1 MHRLRDFPK
10 RRQLAKAATTV
21 MSTALIVAAGSAGAD
36 SAQLQPSLD
45 NSVRGILSNE
55 QAINKE
61 AGMATYIVLLQEPA
75 LAVYHGGKRSLAG
88 TSARATGSTKL
99 NVRSDAARAYTSH
112 LRGVQDQILGQ
123 IRAGEP
129 VHRYF
134 NATNG
139 FALRMSAKD
148 AEAAARVP
156 GVQSVQRD
164 VAYSRTTDRGPALI
178 GAPAV
183 WDGTA
188 TGTGAQGEGMVVGIM
203 DSGINQGHPSF
214 ADVGGD
220 GYGADGE
227 YAATNP
233 FGAGNFAGG
242 DRDDCVNATF
252 PGLCNDKLIGSH
264 SFIDAW
270 DGIDQYA
277 PPEDPVSKD
286 TDGHGTHVASTAA
299 GNIIIDPPLADA
311 DGNDSGITLGTVAG
325 VAPHAHIIA
334 YKVCAPS
341 CFASDIG
348 AAIDQAIVDGADALN
363 HSIGAAGGSPW
374 VDFKSL
380 AFKGA
385 RAAGIMLQNSAGNS
399 GPDAGSAG
407 RINSSPWATGVASST
422 HDRSFPAK
430 NLESLS
436 GGDTAAP
443 ADITGNSVTPAF
455 SGPIVYAG
463 DFPVG
468 VAGDTNFDQPEQCLE
483 PFPAGTF
490 TADQIVVCDRGAIA
504 RVQKARNVR
513 DGGAGAMILANTQ
526 GGATSTNDD
535 VHVIPAIHI
544 NADDGDDVRAW
555 LASGDGHSGTITG
568 TGPVTSDPAR
578 ADALSGFSS
587 RGPYTGFDWLAP
599 QVAAPGDAIYAA
611 GANLQ
616 FEHQGTGNDAP
627 SVTGVWGIISGTSM
641 ASPHATG
648 TATLVKQ
655 TRPDLTAAEVA
666 SLLASTG
673 TTDMR
678 KEDFE
683 TPADPF
689 DFGGGRVNADLAA
702 SAALTLDETIAN
714 YDAADPT
721 LGGDPST
728 LNIAS
733 MVSNTCVLNCAWER
747 TVTNRSDADVSFS
760 ATGEG
765 EDGMVVTVSP
775 SSFSLAPG
783 ASQTISVM
791 ADTTLADTG
800 WNFGLVNLTPVAAR
814 GGIALPEQHLT
825 IAALFTTATNP
836 GVFTKSADKGEASVG
851 ETITYTLDVTNVS
864 ETDSYVVTDALPT
877 NATYVE
883 GSAVA
888 TVNGGTEI
896 TPVAVND
903 AGDTLTWEGTLDVGG
918 IELVPDPASTGGSPF
933 GYVAL
938 PNFIAPLGCSTVC
951 DDTSITVNGLPA
963 FDYAGGTY
971 TDVVI
976 SSNGFVIA
984 GDNNEQA
991 FVNANQSLPDATAP
1005 NTVIAPFWT
1014 DLDLDGTNADDTGAG
1029 DIYAGSFNGG
1039 QFILIE
1045 WHKAE
1050 LWNNPGTEYTIQIQ
1064 IGTQLA
1070 PPAFQGVWFTY
1081 DSIPFIPD
1089 ALTVGAESAGGLF
1102 GSNYYFNGEG
1112 TAPTTGGEGEI
1123 RVNSEA
1129 GGNVSISFDM
1139 IADGAIGETV
1149 LNVADIASGDTAATA
1164 IAVTALTFTDSDE
1177 DGVEDFEDNCTAV
1190 ANASQCDSDADG
1202 FGNHCDA
1209 DFDNNGFVNFV
1220 DLGLLRVGFFG
1231 DSVAPEYN
1239 ELDLNCDGMVN
1250 TGDLA
1255 SFRTLFGSTP
1265 GPSANE

>member
-10 RRQLAKAATTV
+10 RRQLANVATTV

-36 SAQLQPSLD
+36 SAKLTPSLD

-55 QAINKE
+55 QAINKSE
-61 AGMATYIVLLQEPA
+61 DMATYIVLLQEPA
-75 LAVYHGGKRSLAG
+75 LALYHGGTRALAG
-88 TSARATGSTKL
+88 TSLRATGADKL
-99 NVRSDAARAYTSH
+99 DVRSDAARAYTTH
-112 LRGVQDQILGQ
+112 LRSVQDQILGQ
-123 IRAGEP
+123 MRAGEP

-134 NATNG
+134 HATNG
-139 FALRMSAKD
+139 FALRMSEKD
-148 AEAAARVP
+148 AEAAARIP

-164 VAYSRTTDRGPALI
+164 MAYSRTTDRGPQLI

-188 TGTGAQGEGMVVGIM
+188 TGTGAQGEGMVVGIL

-214 ADVGGD
+214 AEIGGD

-233 FGAGNFAGG
+233 YGAGNFAGG
-242 DRDDCVNATF
+242 DRDDCVNGDF
-252 PGLCNDKLIGSH
+252 PGLCNNKLIGSH

-270 DGIDQYA
+270 DGIDQFA

-286 TDGHGTHVASTAA
+286 TDGHGSHVASTAA
-299 GNIIIDPPLADA
+299 GNVIIDPPLADA

-325 VAPHAHIIA
+325 VAPHAHVIA

-341 CFASDIG
+341 CFASDIA
-348 AAIDQAIVDGADALN
+348 AAIDQAIIDGADALN

-399 GPDAGSAG
+399 GPGAGTAA
-407 RINSSPWATGVASST
+407 RINASPWATGVGAST
-422 HDRSFPAK
+422 HDRAFPEK
-430 NLESLS
+430 NLEGMS

-443 ADITGNSVTPAF
+443 ADMTGNGVTPAF
-455 SGPIVYAG
+455 SGTIVYAG
-463 DFPVG
+463 DYPVG
-468 VAGDTNFDQPEQCLE
+468 NPGDDNFEQPEQCLQ

-490 TADQIVVCDRGAIA
+490 TGDQIVVCDRGAIA

-513 DGGAGAMILANTQ
+513 DGGAGAMILANIQ

-544 NADDGDDVRAW
+544 NADDGDTLRAW

-568 TGPVTSDPAR
+568 TGDPISNPAA
-578 ADALSGFSS
+578 ADAMAGFSS

-599 QVAAPGDAIYAA
+599 QVAAPGAAIYAA
-611 GANLQ
+611 GADLQ
-616 FEHQGTGNDAP
+616 FEHQGQGNDAP

-678 KEDFE
+678 KEDFV

-689 DFGGGRVNADLAA
+689 DFGGGRINADLAA
-702 SAALTLDETIAN
+702 AAALTLDETIAN
-714 YDAADPT
+714 YDAADPA

-728 LNIAS
+728 LNLAS

-747 TVTNRSDADVSFS
+747 TLTNRSDADVTFN
-760 ATGEG
+760 ATGEAQ
-765 EDGMVVTVSP
+765 DGMVVTVTP
-775 SSFSLAPG
+775 ASFTLAPG

-791 ADTTLADTG
+791 ADTTLADPG
-800 WNFGLVNLTPVAAR
+800 WNFGEVVLTPVASR
-814 GGIALPEQHLT
+814 GGGMALPEQHLT
-825 IAALFTTATNP
+825 IAALFTTATAP
-836 GVFTKSADKGEASVG
+836 GVFTKSVDKSEASNG
-851 ETITYTLDVTNVS
+851 ETISYTLDVTNVA
-864 ETDSYVVTDALPT
+864 ETDPYVVTDTLPA

-888 TVNGGTEI
+888 TITGGTEVS
-896 TPVAVND
+896 PVTVEN
-903 AGDTLTWEGTLDVGG
+903 GTLTWEGTLDVGG
-918 IELVPDPASTGGSPF
+918 IELVPDTFADGGGSPF

-938 PNFIAPLGCSTVC
+938 PNFIAPLECSTVC
-951 DDTSITVNGLPA
+951 DDTSITLNGLPP
-963 FDYAGGTY
+963 FDYAGETY

-976 SSNGFVIA
+976 SSNGFIIA

-991 FVNANQSLPDATAP
+991 FVNANQQLPDATAP

-1014 DLDLDGTNADDTGAG
+1014 DLDLDGTNPDDTGAG

-1039 QFILIE
+1039 QFIVIE
-1045 WHKAE
+1045 WHRAE

-1102 GSNYYFNGEG
+1102 GSNYYFNGTG
-1112 TAPTTGGEGEI
+1112 TAPIVGGDGEI
-1123 RVNSEA
+1123 RVNSSA
-1129 GGNVSISFDM
+1129 GGNVAITFDM
-1139 IADGAIGETV
+1139 VADAPVGDTV
-1149 LNVADIASGDTAATA
+1149 LNIADIASGATEATA
-1164 IAVTALTFTDSDE
+1164 IAVTEVTFTDSDE
-1177 DGVEDFEDNCTAV
+1177 DGVEDFEDNCTQV

-1209 DFDNNGFVNFV
+1209 DFDNSGFVNFV
-1220 DLGLLRVGFFG
+1220 DLGLLRIGFFG
-1231 DSVAPEYN
+1231 DSIAPEYN
-1239 ELDLNCDGMVN
+1239 ELDLNCDGAVNMV
-1250 TGDLA
+1250 DLGA
-1255 SFRTLFGSTP
+1255 FRNLFGSQP